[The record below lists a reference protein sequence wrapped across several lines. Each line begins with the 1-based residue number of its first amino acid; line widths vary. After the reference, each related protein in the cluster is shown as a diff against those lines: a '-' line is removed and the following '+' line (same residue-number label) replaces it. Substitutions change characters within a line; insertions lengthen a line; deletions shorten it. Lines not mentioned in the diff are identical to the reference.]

1 MRCTAN
7 KRDGSPCT
15 LPAQGSNGLCWAHDP
30 QNAEARRKGARKGG
44 RSKPGSELHML
55 KQKLITL
62 GDDVLAGNVEWGNAA
77 VAATCYGTAIKAVE
91 AEMRVREVIESRLE
105 ETQLRVREQEEIV
118 GRLEELE
125 ELLKDRERDGGRRGA

>member
-30 QNAEARRKGARKGG
+30 ENAEARRKGARKGG
-44 RSKPGSELHML
+44 KSKPGGDLHML

-62 GDDVLAGNVEWGNAA
+62 GDDVLAGNVGRGNAA

-91 AEMRVREVIESRLE
+91 AEMRVKEVIESRLLETRLKVE
-105 ETQLRVREQEEIV
+105 EQREIA

-125 ELLKDRERDGGRRGA
+125 ALLAQREAG

>member
-30 QNAEARRKGARKGG
+30 ENAEARRKGARKGG
-44 RSKPGSELHML
+44 KSKPGSELSML

-62 GDDVLAGNVEWGNAA
+62 GDDVLAGNVGRGNAA
-77 VAATCYGTAIKAVE
+77 VTTTCYGTAIKAVE
-91 AEMRVREVIESRLE
+91 AEMRVREVIESRLV
-105 ETQLRVREQEEIV
+105 ETQLKVEEQREIV
-118 GRLEELE
+118 ERMESLEAALE
-125 ELLKDRERDGGRRGA
+125 RQQQEDRRGA